1 MDIQEINKAIQRF
14 VLEHGE
20 RSLGKIDILGRSS
33 AGGVYVEYTPAPLL
47 DPENEGLAIGSPWAL
62 AVDKNLIC
70 RWVQGEEILRYD
82 KILAKFRRNSEEI
95 PKKLLGF

>member
-33 AGGVYVEYTPAPLL
+33 TGGVYVEYVPTSLL
-47 DPENEGLAIGSPWAL
+47 DSENEGPAIGAPWAL

-70 RWVQGEEILRYD
+70 RWVQKEEILEYD
-82 KILAKFRRNSEEI
+82 KILAKFRRNSLDSEE
-95 PKKLLGF
+95 

>member
-33 AGGVYVEYTPAPLL
+33 TGGVYIEYVPTSLL
-47 DPENEGLAIGSPWAL
+47 APENEGLAIGAPWAL

-70 RWVQGEEILRYD
+70 GGFRGR
-82 KILAKFRRNSEEI
+82 KFLNMI
-95 PKKLLGF
+95 KF